1 MKNTFYLR
9 RNEYDANLNWH
20 ALLHYVHGYE
30 LNIIEITELGQN
42 VEQICKAFYNI
53 EKRRNNFSLYT
64 ILKIPRIL
72 EKHFVILRICICKV
86 LQYRDKFLLSW
97 RKYCMK

>member
-72 EKHFVILRICICKV
+72 EN
-86 LQYRDKFLLSW
+86 QYYVYVYVKF
-97 RKYCMK
+97 YNIEINFYYHGVNIA